1 MTKQRQSLIN
11 IKIVCAVIFNYASIQ
26 LAILTENE
34 ELLKSLD
41 KARIRASDIDRIAEY
56 FGFQVQLKE
65 ENVYT
70 IHFMQL
76 PIKNPD
82 IKFEFDVLEN
92 GNKVKGKQLTYMIYM
107 LLLQLMIISTPV
119 LKINPN
125 DCIETTEFEDKI
137 NLESTTHGPQKFVS
151 LVLWIRHKLIEKYC

>member
-1 MTKQRQSLIN
+1 MTKQRQKLIN
-11 IKIVCAVIFNYASIQ
+11 IKIVCTVKFNYASIQ
-26 LAILTENE
+26 LSILTVNE
-34 ELLKSLD
+34 DLSKSLD
-41 KARIRASDIDRIAEY
+41 KARLRASDIDRIAEY

-92 GNKVKGKQLTYMIYM
+92 SNKVKG
-107 LLLQLMIISTPV
+107 
-119 LKINPN
+119 
-125 DCIETTEFEDKI
+125 
-137 NLESTTHGPQKFVS
+137 
-151 LVLWIRHKLIEKYC
+151 R